1 MSSLYSTSLKVDYF
15 DPRLDQ
21 QNNRLEFRLNPDTC
35 YYSNLRLAN
44 FGCTAPS
51 DQPIVGL
58 AGLYSLIKHVRL
70 LDGNVEIDSCRF
82 ANRYLA
88 FKNVNNKNADNLSLT
103 QHLSKANVG
112 YVINTLAIEDRGN
125 MANDDVRAVADHKDL
140 NNAHLDLRVCLPIL
154 EQISYLDTSL
164 MPNLRIVI
172 ELDMSARNIINNH
185 SLALNSTQ
193 NAVLI
198 ADEIMDDK
206 VKSALKSSFKGVAWN
221 TIEHDLVQVPSQET
235 AAAALG
241 VGGEATQNVSLRLN
255 AYDNKILGRVVM
267 MKEYS
272 DITKYNVDG
281 TTTRGY
287 GPLSSLA
294 MMGEKVNLRLNGGNV
309 FSGDGLN
316 TSAKLASVLSDTWGP
331 INIEGFCNQLSAG
344 VNNVKGANGNPFG
357 VGFAAPGDNQST
369 RIGQSSYIGLEV
381 AARVSQLSLE
391 YERTIPKDA
400 DALKTESSGLNVHVY
415 GEVQKSLMVQNGEY
429 KISYA

>member
-21 QNNRLEFRLNPDTC
+21 QNNRLEFRLNPQTA

-51 DQPIVGL
+51 DQDITGL
-58 AGLYSLIKHVRL
+58 GGLYSLIKHIRL
-70 LDGNVEIDSCRF
+70 LDGNQEIDSCRF

-88 FKNVNNKNADNLSLT
+88 FKNVNNKNADNISLT
-103 QHLSKANVG
+103 QHLSKGNVG
-112 YVINTLAIEDRGN
+112 YVINTSAIDDRSN
-125 MANDDVRAVADHKDL
+125 MANRNVRGVADHKDL
-140 NNAHLDLRVCLPIL
+140 NNAHLDLRVCLPVL

-164 MPNLRIVI
+164 MPNLRIVV

-198 ADEIMDDK
+198 ADEIMDEK
-206 VKSALKSSFKGVAWN
+206 LKGALKANFKGVAWN
-221 TIEHDLVQVPSQET
+221 TLEHDLVQVPSQET
-235 AAAALG
+235 EAAALG
-241 VGGEATQNVSLRLN
+241 AGGEATQAVSLRLN
-255 AYDNKILGRVVM
+255 AYDNKLLGRVVM

-272 DITKYNVDG
+272 DVTKYNRSG
-281 TTTRGY
+281 TSTRGY

-316 TSAKLASVLSDTWGP
+316 TSAKIASVLSDTWGP
-331 INIEGFCNQLSAG
+331 INIEGFTNQLSAG
-344 VNNVKGANGNPFG
+344 VGNVKGAHANRAGQPYGESATEESN
-357 VGFAAPGDNQST
+357 

-381 AARVSQLSLE
+381 ADRVSQLSIE
-391 YERTIPKDA
+391 YERVIPKDA
-400 DALKTESSGLNVHVY
+400 DALKTESSGLNIHIY
-415 GEVQKSLMVQNGEY
+415 GEVQKNLMVQNGEY